1 MKRNP
6 IILIAL
12 TLLFITLIS
21 RARTFAQ
28 SSHLTIEDS
37 RDLITH
43 PSDYSKVIRPAFK
56 KNTTISLP
64 TDATYS
70 TLVGLKG
77 WAGDTGG
84 PAHELAFM
92 QTKGI
97 RYRSGTNAAGWSAW
111 RRVLV
116 ENVQGNVGIG
126 TDTPRER
133 LSVNGNI
140 RAKEIKVEANNWPD
154 YVFQQGYY
162 LMPLPKVKNYIE
174 INGHLPEI
182 PKAQEV
188 EEQGVSLGEMNKL
201 LLKKVEELTLYLIER
216 DERIDKIEKEL
227 TEMKRN
233 SRNGM

>member
-1 MKRNP
+1 MP
-6 IILIAL
+6 LAISIIS
-12 TLLFITLIS
+12 LLPNEG
-21 RARTFAQ
+21 AFAQ

-56 KNTTISLP
+56 RNTSLGLP
-64 TDATYS
+64 ADASYS
-70 TLVGLKG
+70 TLVGFKG

-97 RYRSGTNAAGWSAW
+97 RYRTGTNAAGWSAW
-111 RRVLV
+111 RRVLA

-154 YVFQQGYY
+154 YVFQENYH
-162 LMPLPKVKNYIE
+162 LRPLAEVKDYIKV
-174 INGHLPEI
+174 NGHLPEI
-182 PKAQEV
+182 PSAKEV
-188 EEQGVSLGEMNKL
+188 EEQGLSLGEMNEL

-216 DERIDKIEKEL
+216 DERIENIEKEL
-227 TEMKRN
+227 TEIKKNLR
-233 SRNGM
+233 

>member
-1 MKRNP
+1 
-6 IILIAL
+6 
-12 TLLFITLIS
+12 LFITLIS

-28 SSHLTIEDS
+28 SSHLIIEDS
-37 RDLITH
+37 RDVVTG
-43 PSDYSKVIRPAFK
+43 PNDYKRVLRPAFK
-56 KNTTISLP
+56 RNTTVGLP
-64 TDATYS
+64 TDANYS
-70 TLVGLKG
+70 TIIGLKG
-77 WAGDTGG
+77 WNDDSGG
-84 PAHELAFM
+84 PTHELAFM

-97 RYRSGTNAAGWSAW
+97 RYRTGTIAAGWSAW

-154 YVFQQGYY
+154 YVFHENYH
-162 LMPLPKVKNYIE
+162 LRPLPEVKNYIE

-182 PKAQEV
+182 PKAKEV